1 MRGLVTACVRRPIA
15 TLMGFLGLLILGVI
29 AASGMGIE
37 LLPDVRLPR
46 LIVTAAFPGLPAAD
60 VRVLLAIPLE
70 DALCSLHGVRRT
82 GSVSRDGVAAVRL
95 DYQWGTDVQ
104 AAAVEARERID
115 TVYPS
120 LPSQAE
126 KPRVLPAHQEGGD
139 VLVVAV
145 FPRGGDLAFARRLA
159 DREIRTRLQQV
170 AGVGT
175 VSVVGGA
182 REEVQ
187 VLVDQEKAAA
197 RGAALSDIASAL
209 ADWNV
214 DLPAG
219 SITEGPSEL
228 LVRTEGSAKD
238 LPALGGLRASGRAGS
253 FALREVAEI
262 RRGLRERTSLFQV
275 DGRECVGL
283 RIGRRAGVSPVALS
297 RAVRGE
303 LHRLSEAYG
312 RDLEL
317 RVVRDTSAFIARS
330 VSDLALSALA
340 GTAIAFLVVLLFVRD
355 AATSFILVS
364 TVPLS
369 IVAALL
375 LLRAAGRT
383 LNVMSIGGLSMGIGM
398 MMDNS
403 VVILEN
409 LARRVSLGRGQPCA
423 TEAVVQAVLEM
434 SGSNTGATVTSVV
447 VFLPVIFLPG
457 AVGAV
462 FTDLALAV
470 IFSQVISYAVS
481 ITLIPA
487 VFRLAGG
494 ARRPRRSGRAFA
506 RARRATDAL
515 EGRFRAVL
523 RFFFRRPL
531 VLAAVLAVT
540 TGAGIASL
548 RSLPVEF
555 LPAVDNGE
563 VTVRVAL
570 PPGSTLEAAAREGQ
584 ELARRIAAVD
594 GVALVHARA
603 GGEEDDLA
611 YLADPEDS
619 ADVLHVTA
627 VLCGRGRSSAAEI
640 AAEMRGALA
649 GGLGTAA
656 VDLPGALVAPLLGLS
671 GSRAE
676 IQVKG
681 SDQRQALDRA
691 REMCRA
697 LVDGRAAR
705 EVEVSPSGR
714 TPQLQIAPDRQAAA
728 RAGVDVATVAW
739 AVRSALE
746 GVVPT
751 RILLDGKEQ
760 DVRVRLSEAPSP
772 GAARV
777 GSIRVRAASGE
788 FLRLS
793 DLADVTESESPA
805 ALLRA
810 DRADAASVF
819 FVPAPMPRRDAELLL
834 RRILADRPYARSVGD
849 SALRESMSPLVL
861 TFALV
866 LVLLYL
872 VLGAQFES
880 FVLPFFLLASLP
892 LSFFGIFAALFLAGK
907 SLNADSL
914 LGIIVL
920 FGIAVNNTI
929 VLYETYA
936 QRIARSGPGGLLAA
950 VYRGTAERLRPI
962 LITMLTTVTALV
974 PVALDPTGTSTQSS
988 MAVAII
994 GGLFVSTALTL
1005 FAAPMMFSRWLG
1017 RRGRAA

>member
-1 MRGLVTACVRRPIA
+1 MRGLIAACVRRPIA

-46 LIVTAAFPGLPAAD
+46 LVVTAAFPGMPASD

-70 DALCSLHGVRRT
+70 DALCSLRGVKRT
-82 GSVSRDGVAAVRL
+82 ASVSRDGAAAVTL

-104 AAAVEARERID
+104 AAAVDARERID

-120 LPSQAE
+120 LPSQAAR
-126 KPRVLPAHQEGGD
+126 PRVLAADPGGGD
-139 VLVVAV
+139 VLVAAV
-145 FPRGGDLAFARRLA
+145 FPRSGDLAFARRLA
-159 DREIRTRLQQV
+159 EREIRTRLQQV

-175 VSVVGGA
+175 VSVVGGEH
-182 REEVQ
+182 EEVQ

-197 RGAALSDIASAL
+197 RGAAMSDIASAL

-219 SITEGPSEL
+219 SIIEGSSEL
-228 LVRTEGSAKD
+228 LVRTEGSVKD
-238 LPALGGLRASGRAGS
+238 LAALGNLRVPGGSGG
-253 FALREVAEI
+253 FALREVADI
-262 RRGLRERTSLFQV
+262 RRALRDRTSMFQV

-283 RIGRRAGVSPVALS
+283 RVGRRAGVSPVAVS
-297 RAVRGE
+297 RAARAE
-303 LHRLSEAYG
+303 LRRLAEAYG

-317 RVVRDTSAFIARS
+317 RLVRDSAAFVARS

-383 LNVMSIGGLSMGIGM
+383 LNVMSMGGLSMGIGM

-409 LARRVSLGRGQPCA
+409 LARRVAPGRGLPC
-423 TEAVVQAVLEM
+423 TSETVVQAVLEM
-434 SGSNTGATVTSVV
+434 SGSNTGATVTSIV

-470 IFSQVISYAVS
+470 IFSQVISWVVS

-494 ARRPRRSGRAFA
+494 SRRTRWPSRPGAHGPQLTER
-506 RARRATDAL
+506 L
-515 EGRFRAVL
+515 EGRFRAAL
-523 RFFFRRPL
+523 RFLFRRPL
-531 VLAAVLAVT
+531 VLAALLAVT
-540 TGAGIASL
+540 TAAGVASL
-548 RSLPVEF
+548 RSLRVEF
-555 LPAVDNGE
+555 LPAVDTGE
-563 VTVRVAL
+563 VAVTVAL
-570 PPGSTLEAAAREGQ
+570 PAGSTIEAAAVEGQ
-584 ELARRIAAVD
+584 ALARRIAAVD
-594 GVALVHARA
+594 GVAMIHARA
-603 GGEEDDLA
+603 GGEEDDPV
-611 YLADPEDS
+611 YLADPSGS
-619 ADVLHVTA
+619 AGVLHVTA
-627 VLCGRGRSSAAEI
+627 VLAGGRRPRAAQI
-640 AAEMRGALA
+640 AAGMREALA
-649 GGLGTAA
+649 GRIGRAA
-656 VDLPGALVAPLLGLS
+656 VELPGAAISPLLGLS
-671 GSRAE
+671 GSRTE
-676 IQVKG
+676 IRVRG
-681 SDQRQALDRA
+681 DDQEQALDRA
-691 REMCRA
+691 RELMRA
-697 LVDGRAAR
+697 LEEGGAGQDAEVFPSARA
-705 EVEVSPSGR
+705 
-714 TPQLQIAPDRQAAA
+714 PQLRIVPDRQAAA
-728 RAGVDVATVAW
+728 RAGVDVAAVAW
-739 AVRSALE
+739 TVRSALD

-751 RILLDGKEQ
+751 RIDLDGKEQ
-760 DVRVRLSEAPSP
+760 DVRVRVAAGSPPGAVSVGEIRIRSP
-772 GAARV
+772 G
-777 GSIRVRAASGE
+777 GD
-788 FLRLS
+788 FLRVS
-793 DLADVTESESPA
+793 DIAAVTETESPA

-819 FVPAPMPRRDAELLL
+819 FSPASGPRGTADGTI
-834 RRILADRPYARSVGD
+834 RRILAARPYALSVGD
-849 SALRESMSPLVL
+849 SALRESMSPLLV

-907 SLNADSL
+907 TLNADSL

-936 QRIARSGPGGLLAA
+936 QRHARSGPRNLLAA
-950 VYRGTAERLRPI
+950 VYKGTAERLRPI

-974 PVALDPTGTSTQSS
+974 PVALDPTGTSTQSG

-1005 FAAPMMFSRWLG
+1005 FAAPMMFFRWLG